1 MLVRPRIDADLEA
14 VYLDGCNKIFKI
26 EHNLIFEAT
35 KVVFTED
42 PNFVDI
48 YLPDG
53 GVLVWVNANVFSFFG
68 AIEPYVK
75 IEDKQ
80 EKDNEFN
87 N

>member
-14 VYLDGCNKIFKI
+14 VYLDGHNSIFKI
-26 EHNLIFEAT
+26 THNLIFEAT

-68 AIEPYVK
+68 AIEPY
-75 IEDKQ
+75 IKQ
-80 EKDNEFN
+80 EELKEEIIEEL
-87 N
+87 